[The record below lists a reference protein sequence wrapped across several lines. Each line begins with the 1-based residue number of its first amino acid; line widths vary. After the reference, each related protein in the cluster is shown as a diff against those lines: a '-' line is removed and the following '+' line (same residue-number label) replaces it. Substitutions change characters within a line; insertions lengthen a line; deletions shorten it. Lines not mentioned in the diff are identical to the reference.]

1 MTNDEIKEIKISKR
15 VLSRLSNLFAGNY
28 AKWLGLFTVGQCFDC
43 SGTMLG
49 SLLTNLRSLFSE
61 LCVISKHS
69 WDFSLTSEHEQLK
82 NEITQTLIYIARTD
96 PPVHN
101 RCLVPKGYIPSAF
114 LLSTDGS
121 KEFYSFTLHL
131 QSVNPTTG
139 DVTSNLM
146 FASSNTSHHVVPANE
161 MLGKCAFK

>member
-1 MTNDEIKEIKISKR
+1 MTRPIFSWPVLRLQWNDARQSAHEPEEL
-15 VLSRLSNLFAGNY
+15 VF
-28 AKWLGLFTVGQCFDC
+28 
-43 SGTMLG
+43 GTMCDFKTQLG
-49 SLLTNLRSLFSE
+49 FLINLGTRG
-61 LCVISKHS
+61 IKH
-69 WDFSLTSEHEQLK
+69 
-82 NEITQTLIYIARTD
+82 EITQTLIYIARTD

-161 MLGKCAFK
+161 ILGKCAFK